1 MGQKQLSLLAL
12 NARRF
17 QLKLAFACVEVFPVF
32 FKLCLILAELL
43 VSLLLYEVEL
53 FLQAFRQLD
62 LLVKLFPE
70 VGDLAD
76 RVAAGKLQS
85 FVERRLLAFELLD
98 FLVKLLHLRAVAL
111 RHLLHA
117 LLELKLHRRDSLA
130 VTHIGLVLAVV
141 LDLLQ
146 LVDCLLELLLGV
158 LEILLGLLFLF
169 LQKFKFTFPKRA
181 VLVVIIDL
189 VLELD

>member
-1 MGQKQLSLLAL
+1 
-12 NARRF
+12 
-17 QLKLAFACVEVFPVF
+17 
-32 FKLCLILAELL
+32 
-43 VSLLLYEVEL
+43 
-53 FLQAFRQLD
+53 
-62 LLVKLFPE
+62 
-70 VGDLAD
+70 
-76 RVAAGKLQS
+76 
-85 FVERRLLAFELLD
+85 
-98 FLVKLLHLRAVAL
+98 
-111 RHLLHA
+111 
-117 LLELKLHRRDSLA
+117 

-189 VLELD
+189 VLELDRELVVLSPESIDVRRGVDLLLLSDLHQLLVFVTVLGDGALVVSHQVFIFRLEVLQFEH